1 MGFKKTLD
9 VLKIVKFEVGCS
21 DLTEYVNKKNFKHS
35 FDSLTIERCLNQ
47 P

>member
-21 DLTEYVNKKNFKHS
+21 DLTEYVNKKILKTH
-35 FDSLTIERCLNQ
+35 LIV
-47 P
+47 